1 MADRA
6 EFLAGV
12 VVGALVGIGL
22 GMLLAP
28 QAGHETR
35 ERIRRRADE
44 VNDRLR
50 AGTGDLP
57 GRVRATADDIARR
70 GRSAVDESARRIRE
84 VFDRDREPARG
95 AESSLE
101 DPEQA

>member
-1 MADRA
+1 MAERA

-28 QAGHETR
+28 QSGHETR
-35 ERIRRRADE
+35 QRIRQRADE
-44 VNDRLR
+44 MNDRLR

-70 GRSAVDESARRIRE
+70 GRSAVDESARRLRE
-84 VFDRDREPARG
+84 VFDRGREPIPG
-95 AESSLE
+95 GESSFE